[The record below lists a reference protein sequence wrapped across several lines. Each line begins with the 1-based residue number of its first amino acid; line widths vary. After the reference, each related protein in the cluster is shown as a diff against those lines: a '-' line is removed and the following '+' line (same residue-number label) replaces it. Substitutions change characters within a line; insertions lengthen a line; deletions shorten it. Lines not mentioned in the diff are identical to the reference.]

1 MCIYQNRIYFCK
13 TTFGTLIGG
22 NVLTSHGIN
31 KACRKKADIARSFF
45 PLLTPQ
51 LNGCL

>member
-1 MCIYQNRIYFCK
+1 MCVYHSIIYFCK

-31 KACRKKADIARSFF
+31 KACRKKADM
-45 PLLTPQ
+45 
-51 LNGCL
+51 C

>member
-1 MCIYQNRIYFCK
+1 MCVYQNIIYFCK

-31 KACRKKADIARSFF
+31 KACRKKADGLGASSLFQ
-45 PLLTPQ
+45 PH
-51 LNGCL
+51 N